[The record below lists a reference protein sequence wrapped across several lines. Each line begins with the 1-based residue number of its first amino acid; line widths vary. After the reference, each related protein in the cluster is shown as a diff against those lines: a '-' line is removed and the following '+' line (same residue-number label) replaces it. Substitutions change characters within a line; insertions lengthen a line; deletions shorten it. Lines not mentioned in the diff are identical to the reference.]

1 MLTVLVQNEV
11 PGLQVKV
18 AEQWVDVEPVAG
30 AIVINIGDI
39 LQIMSNDVYK
49 SVEHRVL
56 ANPLNDARVSV
67 AVFMNPGLRENLFGR
82 LPELVSAENPALYR
96 QFTLADYMT
105 RFFSKELDGKTLTD
119 YYSI

>member
-39 LQIMSNDVYK
+39 LQVNFG
-49 SVEHRVL
+49 
-56 ANPLNDARVSV
+56 
-67 AVFMNPGLRENLFGR
+67 VFGLGIHGLRS
-82 LPELVSAENPALYR
+82 VSSCLC
-96 QFTLADYMT
+96 L
-105 RFFSKELDGKTLTD
+105 
-119 YYSI
+119 